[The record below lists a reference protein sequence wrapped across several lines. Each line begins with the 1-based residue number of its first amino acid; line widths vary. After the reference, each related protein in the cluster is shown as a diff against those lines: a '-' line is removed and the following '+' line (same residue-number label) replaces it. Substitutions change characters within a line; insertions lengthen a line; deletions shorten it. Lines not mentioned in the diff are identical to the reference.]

1 MNANLRR
8 NGTNMISLIIPVYN
22 EEENLP
28 ILISEIEMAL
38 AGFGA
43 SFEAIFVNDGSRD
56 QSWPVLVQAAKNK
69 PWVKV
74 INFRKNFGQT
84 AALAAGINHARGEI
98 IIPLDADLQNDP
110 QDIPLFISKMN
121 EGYDVVSG
129 WRKHRQDKML
139 SRKIPSWLANAL
151 ISKIT
156 GIHLHDYGCTMK
168 AYRREVI
175 KDVKLYGE
183 MHRFMPAY
191 AAWFG
196 AKTTE
201 IIVNHRARKFGKT
214 KYGISRT
221 FKVVLDLLVVKFLSN
236 YFTKPMHFFGKVGF
250 YSLALSL
257 CSGLLAVY
265 LREWHHISF
274 ISTPL
279 PLLTV
284 FLGLLA
290 IQFILLGLLAEMLT
304 RIYYEGQDK
313 PTYLVKEKINF
324 DNNSEQ

>member
-1 MNANLRR
+1 
-8 NGTNMISLIIPVYN
+8 MISLIIPVYN

-38 AGFGA
+38 AEFGA